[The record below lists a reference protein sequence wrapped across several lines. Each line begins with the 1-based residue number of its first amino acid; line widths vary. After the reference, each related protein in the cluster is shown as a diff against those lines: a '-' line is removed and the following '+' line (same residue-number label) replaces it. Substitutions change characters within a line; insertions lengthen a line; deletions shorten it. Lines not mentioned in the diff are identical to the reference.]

1 MRRLIS
7 LVLMILLLVTATP
20 LMAQDD
26 VEVCSPAD
34 ISARA
39 DAAVQTYV
47 EARDSASNM
56 DVALAR
62 LSTLEDALGE
72 IQARCINI
80 ASQGMITVGSGTLDD
95 PFAFG
100 ETGDTGDGFSL
111 RITGYI
117 RPGNQLVYRQNRFND
132 RPPTGMEYLIVK
144 AEVACDRDTSGLCEI
159 SDWDFDLV
167 GSEGQI
173 YDTASVVYDDD
184 LDLELLPG
192 ATGQGDLVY
201 MIKQSEQDL
210 LILYREGFSSR
221 EFVAF
226 EASPSTA
233 AGIRVTSTA
242 SLNVR
247 GGPGTGH
254 AVMANF
260 PKGETDIAIGRTEDG
275 SWLQISTGW
284 VFTDLIET
292 EGNVMGL
299 PVISQ

>member
-1 MRRLIS
+1 MRHLMP
-7 LVLMILLLVTATP
+7 LVLMAILLASVSPLV
-20 LMAQDD
+20 AQDE

-34 ISARA
+34 IAARV
-39 DAAVQTYV
+39 DEAVQTYV
-47 EARDSASNM
+47 EARAGASNM

-62 LSTLEDALGE
+62 LSSLEDALGD

-80 ASQGMITVGSGTLDD
+80 ASQGTITVGSGTLDD

-100 ETGDTGDGFSL
+100 ETGDTGDGFGL

-132 RPPTGMEYLIVK
+132 RPTTGMEYLIVK
-144 AEVACDRDTSGLCEI
+144 AEVTCDRGTSGLCEI

-167 GSEGQI
+167 GSEGRI

-192 ATGQGDLVY
+192 ATGEGDLVFLV
-201 MIKQSEQDL
+201 QQAEQDL
-210 LILYREGFSSR
+210 MVLYRPGFGGGDI
-221 EFVAF
+221 VAY

-233 AGIRVTSTA
+233 SGIRVTSTA

-247 GGPGTGH
+247 GGPGTNH
-254 AVMANF
+254 AVVANF
-260 PKGETDIAIGRTEDG
+260 PKGEGDIAIGRNEDG

-284 VFTDLIET
+284 IFTDLIET
-292 EGNVMGL
+292 DGDVL
-299 PVISQ
+299 SLVVISN

>member
-1 MRRLIS
+1 
-7 LVLMILLLVTATP
+7 
-20 LMAQDD
+20 
-26 VEVCSPAD
+26 
-34 ISARA
+34 
-39 DAAVQTYV
+39 
-47 EARDSASNM
+47 M

-62 LSTLEDALGE
+62 LSTLEDALGD

-95 PFAFG
+95 PYAFG

-111 RITGYI
+111 RVTGFI

-144 AEVACDRDTSGLCEI
+144 AEIACGRDTSGLCEI

-192 ATGQGDLVY
+192 ATGEGDLVY
-201 MIKQSEQDL
+201 MIEQSEQDL
-210 LILYREGFSSR
+210 LILYRAGFSSR
-221 EFVAF
+221 DFVAF

-233 AGIRVTSTA
+233 TGIRVTSTA

-247 GGPGTGH
+247 GGPGTSH

-284 VFTDLIET
+284 VFTDLVET